1 MSTFAATL
9 SQVGNKDYY
18 YRSPGMFCN
27 FTGKTLDDFNAI
39 GTLITVPAGAI
50 LLREED
56 PVSQVFVICKG
67 QVKLSCISKEGKTLN
82 CKIAA
87 RGDLIGLVGVIS
99 NSPSEFTAETLS
111 PTEVKV
117 IPSKD
122 FLAFVRNHPEAT
134 MNALSALAAE
144 YKSAHTGTRRLALSG
159 TVAGRVA
166 GLFLDW
172 GHTASDGHGDMRFVM
187 ALTHDDL
194 AEFTCSTR
202 ETISR
207 TLGQFQ
213 KDSLIQI
220 RGANVHI
227 LAPDKLAELAA

>member
-1 MSTFAATL
+1 MATLPATL
-9 SQVGNKDYY
+9 SRVGCSNCH

-27 FTGKTLDDFNAI
+27 FSGRTLDNFNTI
-39 GTLITVPAGAI
+39 GTLISLPAGAI

-56 PVSQVFVICKG
+56 TVNQVFVICKG

-87 RGDLIGLVGVIS
+87 AGDVVGLVAVIS
-99 NSPSEFTAETLS
+99 DSLSEFTAETLS

-122 FLAFVRNHPEAT
+122 FLAFVRGHHEAS
-134 MNALSALAAE
+134 MNALSALASE
-144 YKSAHTGTRRLALSG
+144 YKSAHTGARRLALSG

-166 GLFLDW
+166 GLLLDW
-172 GHTASDGHGDMRFVM
+172 GYTASEGKSDLRFVM
-187 ALTHDDL
+187 TLTHDDL
-194 AEFTCSTR
+194 ADFTCSTR

-220 RGANVHI
+220 RGASVHI
-227 LAPDKLAELAA
+227 LAPEKLAELAA